1 LTRLTSGEFIGAGI
15 LNISSGSGTA
25 WYGNF
30 DATGNSC
37 SNFLPYGTAT
47 NGTAYTSFTPF
58 NGSSTISGATLQLND
73 NFGSSGSTVC
83 SCNGNI
89 SPSITISS
97 AAICSL
103 SVATIQIT
111 GNTGSTNSLFRNDT
125 LIGSTTNTIASVNQ
139 PGNYYILQQNG
150 CGTDTSNTVQLTV
163 HPLPTAIN
171 TAIGRTTFCEGGSV
185 LLQTNNQ
192 PGHSYQWRKNS
203 VNQPL
208 ATLSSY
214 TATLSGNYNVRV
226 TNTSTGCSKTSN
238 TILVTTKPQ
247 PVANVTATGPTTFC
261 AGDSVV
267 LQANTGSGLTYQWK
281 LYGNDISGAVSNNY
295 TAKVAG
301 NYRVRV
307 YGSNNCSKLSN
318 LTIVNVP
325 CRISGQQESLQAY
338 PNPSNGTFELI
349 IPEPESI
356 VRIYSMEGRL
366 VYENRNYRSTN
377 PIDLSNEGSGV
388 YLLTTE
394 NSGDV
399 QHMKM
404 IITE

>member
-1 LTRLTSGEFIGAGI
+1 M
-15 LNISSGSGTA
+15 
-25 WYGNF
+25 
-30 DATGNSC
+30 
-37 SNFLPYGTAT
+37 
-47 NGTAYTSFTPF
+47 
-58 NGSSTISGATLQLND
+58 
-73 NFGSSGSTVC
+73 
-83 SCNGNI
+83 
-89 SPSITISS
+89 
-97 AAICSL
+97 
-103 SVATIQIT
+103 
-111 GNTGSTNSLFRNDT
+111 
-125 LIGSTTNTIASVNQ
+125 
-139 PGNYYILQQNG
+139 
-150 CGTDTSNTVQLTV
+150 
-163 HPLPTAIN
+163 
-171 TAIGRTTFCEGGSV
+171 

-247 PVANVTATGPTTFC
+247 PVANVTATGSTTFC

-366 VYENRNYRSTN
+366 VYENKNYRSTN

-394 NSGDV
+394 NSGGV